1 MILKSLNFAPIL
13 GVATGFVKRKNFLN
27 KIALIEFSL
36 LCYPLASV

>member
-13 GVATGFVKRKNFLN
+13 AGSPRLVKRKNFLN